1 MMHPITYNTA
11 RPAVARIMKITLK
24 IFYRFISAASIAFML
39 IIAMTPGAYAS
50 NDLWAALKAGGKVVL
65 IRHAP
70 VERGAESGDPLLRDP
85 SCSNERKLSKSGKKN
100 AEELGK
106 RFREHD
112 IAVSYVMHSPFCRT
126 TDTAHI
132 AFGKAS
138 PAQYLSLLE
147 ILDSVTAAKQTD
159 KLNQVI
165 GSYNGAG
172 NLVLVTHEPNIRA
185 VSFELM
191 KHLDVLVLEPVGEG
205 DFEELGVIRFS
216 EAE

>member
-1 MMHPITYNTA
+1 
-11 RPAVARIMKITLK
+11 MKITLI
-24 IFYRFISAASIAFML
+24 IFYKLVSAVSIASML

-50 NDLWAALKAGGKVVL
+50 NDLWDALKAGGKVVL

-70 VERGAESGDPLLRDP
+70 VERGAESGDPLVRDP
-85 SCSNERKLSKSGKKN
+85 SCRNERNLSKPGKVN
-100 AEELGK
+100 AEQLGK
-106 RFREHD
+106 RFRVHD
-112 IAVSYVMHSPFCRT
+112 IAISNVMHSPFCRT

-147 ILDSVTAAKQTD
+147 ILDSDTAAKQTD

-165 GSYNGAG
+165 GSYTGAG
-172 NLVLVTHEPNIRA
+172 NLLLVTHEPNIRA

-191 KHLDVLVLEPVGEG
+191 KHLDVLVLEPGAEG

-216 EAE
+216 ESE